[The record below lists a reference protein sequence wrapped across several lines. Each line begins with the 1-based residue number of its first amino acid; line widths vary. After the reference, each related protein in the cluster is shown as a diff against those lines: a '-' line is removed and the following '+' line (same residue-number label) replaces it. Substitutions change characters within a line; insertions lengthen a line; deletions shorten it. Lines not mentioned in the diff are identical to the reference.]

1 MIELKSLRQF
11 GLCVGLLLATALP
24 APAENAPKTAPAE
37 APSDAVK
44 PTDAEQ
50 AAAAPAPWVEE
61 LTTRA
66 RKSIV
71 VISFLGRDGRQLG
84 LGTGFVVSPDGLIA
98 TNLHV
103 IGEARPISVK
113 SADGKQYEVKE
124 IYATERS
131 LDLAILKVAPND
143 LPPLELA
150 DSDTLRQGQTV
161 VAIGNPQGLQ
171 YSVVSGLVSGRRE
184 IDGKPMIQ
192 LAIPVEAGN
201 SGGPL
206 IDRQGRVHGILTLKS
221 AVTAN
226 LGFAVAIN
234 ALKPL
239 LEKPNPIPISKWLT
253 IGLLDPKEWKT
264 LFGANWKQR
273 AGRIL
278 VDGPGQGFGGRSLSL
293 ATAKPPDAPYELAVW
308 VKLAAED
315 GAAGLVFHCEG
326 DDRHYGFYPSNG
338 RLRLSRFD
346 GPDVYSWHVL
356 KEVASRAYRRGEW
369 NRLKVSMQKDNVRC
383 FVNDELVIESD
394 DNKYAVGAV
403 GLAKFRDTQ
412 AEFKDFKIGKS
423 ITDSKPSAEFAA
435 RIAKLVETIPAD
447 VPPKAELIDKAAAE
461 GDQAVT
467 VLRERAHL
475 LEQQARRVEQLAAE
489 LHQKKVRDEI
499 TEMLKKKDDEI
510 SLLHAALLISSLDNA
525 DLDVAAYLRQADRMA
540 DELDDTFAKN
550 ADEKAKLAALNKYL
564 FEDLGFH
571 GSRTEYYSRSNSYLN
586 EVIDDREGLPI
597 TLSVLYMELAKH
609 IGLNVVGVGLPGHF
623 IVRFE
628 PKEGEG
634 VLLDP
639 FERGKTLT
647 RDEADAVVRS
657 FTGQPLEDEHLVT
670 QTKKQILNR
679 MLANLMRIAQERQ
692 DGAGMLRYTEAMLAI
707 DSDSPQYHWVR
718 AVLRYQTERIDEAI
732 ADTEW
737 LLSREPAEIDM
748 NMVRQL
754 RATLDEAKSPPA
766 APSEKQ

>member
-1 MIELKSLRQF
+1 MIALKSLRQF
-11 GLCVGLLLATALP
+11 GLCVIFLLVTAVP
-24 APAENAPKTAPAE
+24 VRPEDAPKSAPAEPA
-37 APSDAVK
+37 AVADK

-50 AAAAPAPWVEE
+50 AAGAPAPWVEE
-61 LTTRA
+61 LTARA
-66 RKSIV
+66 RKSVV

-84 LGTGFVVSPDGLIA
+84 LGTGFVVSADGLVA

-131 LDLAILKVAPND
+131 LDLAILKVAAND

-239 LEKPNPIPISKWLT
+239 LAKPNPIPISKWLT

-326 DDRHYGFYPSNG
+326 DDHHYGFYPSNG

-394 DNKYAVGAV
+394 DNKYAAGSV

-423 ITDSKPSAEFAA
+423 ITDSKPSAELAA
-435 RIAKLVETIPAD
+435 RIAKLIETIPAD

-461 GDQAVT
+461 GEQAVT

-499 TEMLKKKDDEI
+499 TAMLKKKEEEI
-510 SLLHAALLISSLDNA
+510 SLAHAALLISGLDNA
-525 DLDVAAYLRQADRMA
+525 ELDVAAYLRQVDRMA
-540 DELDDTFAKN
+540 AELADTFAKD

-564 FEDLGFH
+564 FDDLGFH

-597 TLSVLYMELAKH
+597 TLSVLYMELAKRV
-609 IGLNVVGVGLPGHF
+609 GLNVVGVGLPGHF

-628 PKEGEG
+628 PKQGEG

-657 FTGQPLEDEHLVT
+657 FTGQPLEDENLVT

-679 MLANLMRIAQERQ
+679 MLSNLMRIAQERH
-692 DGAGMLRYTEAMLAI
+692 DGTGMLRYTEAMLAI
-707 DSDSPQYHWVR
+707 DADSPQYHWVR

-737 LLSREPAEIDM
+737 LLSREPAEIDI

-754 RATLDEAKSPPA
+754 RATLDEAKTPPA
-766 APSEKQ
+766 APAEKR